1 MKGDFTRVTYDP
13 AKQFAKVLAQQGRGL
28 LDADFNEQVDIQA
41 HRAELT
47 AIDVIGQTGFPKGD
61 GFRVEILSEGTVQ
74 VQPGR
79 AYVDGI
85 LCELPGENGVKYSEQ
100 PDRVGP
106 TAIDPVD
113 GRRDLIYL
121 DVWERH
127 LTALQEPEIQEVALG
142 GADTATRTR
151 MLCQIRVETGIP
163 DSLTCDSDWTR
174 SGVGSGRLTTL
185 LDASGTGEDLCSP
198 LPSSAFRG
206 LENRLY
212 RVEIHKAGGL
222 DTAEFKWSRD
232 NGSVTFAV
240 AEDGFEGSDAVK
252 LVRLGRDPILSL
264 AAEQWAEV
272 IGDTSDLETG
282 AGTFAQIDSVASA
295 TRLVK
300 FKTAVSAHSGESHPI
315 VRRWDGALQA
325 VSATAVELE
334 DGIKVQFSGSDFR
347 VGEYWMFAARTSE
360 DGGLVLLDEAEPHGI
375 CHHYARLAVVKWS
388 KVAENWSG
396 EVDDCRRKQWFPPLT
411 EITAEDV
418 TFTSDVCKFTP
429 ETDTVQKAIEELCK
443 RDHEGCSLVAQPGV
457 GWEKVFRDVKAGVDA
472 TICFKIGEY
481 PVTSTAPIVVRAR
494 HLKLVGA
501 GQGTRLIA
509 QQGKCAVRFE
519 NCASVVVRDLHA
531 RALVSTPKTDAKN
544 IAGVLTFQGCRNVSL
559 SGLDVE
565 CAPAPV
571 RAVSCITVNNKPAGN
586 DADRCLLEVQG
597 CHFRIG
603 DQQVGLL
610 VVNAQ
615 RAIVRGNRMRVVPP
629 TAKVF
634 DFKMQNLAARSAVV
648 RSMFSGVTVV
658 DKEVEAGQIAAAK
671 AEKDQ
676 AASTRVVGQPAAPA
690 ASVVP
695 ARSTGARVEALTR
708 PPNVKL
714 PITDK
719 LEVRFHADRNLADA
733 LTSALKPA
741 EITAD
746 VRKLSM
752 AIRQVAE
759 KFVSD
764 PNAAPVAVKSWLQA
778 VARTTCASQ
787 GITIAGTEVMEAI
800 VEDNTIVGAAQAIH
814 IGVSHESP
822 VLAGNLAAAGP
833 VDRMERV
840 TVTGNHLHV
849 YAVVGYTRSRHAI
862 FVGNA
867 DSVVVRENHAK
878 LTRFT
883 GTLEHLIDGIRVFGN
898 FGRYI
903 SVRENHLT
911 TVQPN
916 PQVAI
921 SRFNIGV
928 LFQLRGPAP
937 VNRPL
942 WHVRDNLLEK
952 TDPTVLS
959 NTTLLFIDGN
969 LA

>member
-1 MKGDFTRVTYDP
+1 MV
-13 AKQFAKVLAQQGRGL
+13 
-28 LDADFNEQVDIQA
+28 
-41 HRAELT
+41 
-47 AIDVIGQTGFPKGD
+47 
-61 GFRVEILSEGTVQ
+61 
-74 VQPGR
+74 
-79 AYVDGI
+79 
-85 LCELPGENGVKYSEQ
+85 
-100 PDRVGP
+100 
-106 TAIDPVD
+106 
-113 GRRDLIYL
+113 
-121 DVWERH
+121 
-127 LTALQEPEIQEVALG
+127 
-142 GADTATRTR
+142 
-151 MLCQIRVETGIP
+151 CQIRVETGIA
-163 DSLTCDSDWTR
+163 DSLTCDSDWTK

-222 DTAEFKWSRD
+222 DVAEFKWSRD

-240 AEDGFEGSDAVK
+240 AENGFEGSDAVK

-272 IGDTSDLETG
+272 IGDTSELETG
-282 AGTFAQIDSVASA
+282 AGTFAQIDSVTSA

-300 FKTAVSAHSGESHPI
+300 FKTGVSAHSGETHPI

-347 VGEYWMFAARTSE
+347 VGEYWMFTARTTGE
-360 DGGLVLLDEAEPHGI
+360 GGLEILEEAEPNGI
-375 CHHYARLAVVKWS
+375 RHHYARLAVVKWS
-388 KVAENWSG
+388 KVADNWSG

-443 RDHEGCSLVAQPGV
+443 RDHEGCSLVAEPGV
-457 GWEKVFRDVKAGVDA
+457 GWEKVFRFVKAGVDA
-472 TICFKIGEY
+472 TICFKTGEY
-481 PVTSTAPIVVRAR
+481 PVTSTAPIIVRAR

-509 QQGKCAVRFE
+509 QKGKCAVRFE
-519 NCASVVVRDLHA
+519 NCASVIVRDLHA

-571 RAVSCITVNNKPAGN
+571 RAVSCITVNNKPVGN

-615 RAIVRGNRMRVVPP
+615 RAIVSGNRMRVVPP
-629 TAKVF
+629 TAKFF
-634 DFKMQNLAARSAVV
+634 DVKMQNLAARSAVV
-648 RSMFSGVTVV
+648 KAMFSGVTVV
-658 DKEVEAGQIAAAK
+658 DKEVEAGKIAAK
-671 AEKDQ
+671 AKNDR
-676 AASTRVVGQPAAPA
+676 ALPVK
-690 ASVVP
+690 
-695 ARSTGARVEALTR
+695 STGVRVEALSR

-719 LEVRFHADRNLADA
+719 LEVRFHADRSLADA
-733 LTSALKPA
+733 LTSALKPS
-741 EITAD
+741 ELTAD
-746 VRKLSM
+746 VRKLSRV
-752 AIRQVAE
+752 IRQVAE
-759 KFVSD
+759 TFVSD
-764 PNAAPVAVKSWLQA
+764 PNAAPVAVKAWLQA
-778 VARTTCASQ
+778 VAKTTCASQ

-814 IGVSHESP
+814 IGVSHERP
-822 VLAGNLAAAGP
+822 VFAANLVAARP
-833 VDRMERV
+833 IDRMERV
-840 TVTGNHLHV
+840 TVTGNDLHV

-878 LTRFT
+878 VTRFT

-916 PQVAI
+916 SQVAI

-928 LFQLRGPAP
+928 LFQLRGPTP
-937 VNRPL
+937 NKPF
-942 WHVRDNLLEK
+942 WQIRDNLLEK
-952 TDPTVLS
+952 TDPTVVW
-959 NTTLLFIDGN
+959 NTTTLAFVDGN
-969 LA
+969 FA